1 MRVHGIQLRG
11 LTSPT
16 GDHQLGLDPG
26 YTVLRLSDPSA
37 ARKLVAIARGLLHP
51 ESERAAKLES
61 QGRAVLTLAL
71 RSDACL
77 IAADFARGR
86 LSLGR
91 HEVRGA
97 GYKSLSS
104 DPHEIEEYLLA
115 VGLPPADE
123 FDRLHVFGVATPA
136 AERSRDGGSDALLP
150 ARRVPLEAPRPAPD
164 PRPIAAVDARVAR
177 RAEERAR
184 RVAAHEEAVLA
195 LASERA
201 RLEKALEDALASA
214 AAERSR
220 GDGELRTLRALDDEL
235 TQLEREHKT
244 TLGELEKNAALAD
257 TVEDFDVRLAQFR
270 SLGAARDE
278 ERAVIEDQR
287 HDLLA
292 ERARL
297 RLAPRRQLVPIALGL
312 ALGAAGGAAGAV
324 GYAAAYWLAG
334 AGISVLLVALGATR
348 LARSQLGRVET
359 LLATLRV
366 RERTAERR
374 FETDGG
380 PIRSIMLSLGV
391 DSLDALSAAARRFAE
406 QLERAEEQKRRLE
419 VLASRYPA
427 ADREKLARLEQA
439 RGAPE
444 TNPAVRAARD
454 ALLALP
460 ADVPPLPADS
470 VFESEEPASP
480 SGPDEAVA
488 VEADTAV
495 ELDEKPDEEPEP
507 ERDTAIST
515 PGPEAL
521 VSSAARVLGRSE
533 SEVRARLGPVLPV
546 YLRALSAGIFTNAR
560 AADTGIWMLRG
571 SGREEQPFTAL
582 PAREREL
589 VHLAVQLALL
599 ESLATDRRVP
609 LLVGPDLPVRDDAE
623 RRALARAFKRLASVV
638 QVIQVV
644 TVSDPWAEHAGKSF
658 AL

>member
-26 YTVLRLSDPSA
+26 YTVLRLSDPPA
-37 ARKLVAIARGLLHP
+37 ARTLVALARALLHP
-51 ESERAAKLES
+51 ESEGAAKLDS

-77 IAADFARGR
+77 IAADFARSR

-91 HEVRGA
+91 HEVKGA

-115 VGLPPADE
+115 VGLPPAEE
-123 FDRLHVFGVATPA
+123 FDRLHVFGIAAPA
-136 AERSRDGGSDALLP
+136 SPEPRPDPLLP
-150 ARRVPLEAPRPAPD
+150 ARRAPIAPAKPLPAPPPV
-164 PRPIAAVDARVAR
+164 PRVDERVAQ

-184 RVAAHEEAVLA
+184 RVAAHEEAALA

-201 RLEKALEDALASA
+201 RLEKALENALAGA
-214 AAERSR
+214 AAARTR
-220 GDGELRTLRALDDEL
+220 GEGELRALRALDDEL
-235 TQLEREHKT
+235 TQLEREHKN
-244 TLGELEKNAALAD
+244 TLAELERNAALAD
-257 TVEDFDVRLAQFR
+257 SVEDFDVRLVQFR
-270 SLGAARDE
+270 TLGGERDE

-297 RLAPRRQLVPIALGL
+297 RLSPRRQIVPIALGL
-312 ALGAAGGAAGAV
+312 ALGAAGGGAGAV
-324 GYAAAYWLAG
+324 GYAAGYWLAA
-334 AGISVLLVALGATR
+334 AGIAVLLVALAATR

-374 FETDGG
+374 FETEGAQ
-380 PIRSIMLSLGV
+380 IRGMMLSLGV

-419 VLASRYPA
+419 ALASRHPA
-427 ADREKLARLEQA
+427 EAREKLARLEQA
-439 RGAPE
+439 RGNTE
-444 TNPAVRAARD
+444 TNLAVRAARD

-470 VFESEEPASP
+470 MFEDTGPAP
-480 SGPDEAVA
+480 VAIADELQA

-495 ELDEKPDEEPEP
+495 ELDEKPDEDPEP
-507 ERDTAIST
+507 ERDAAAAA

-521 VSSAARVLGRSE
+521 VAAASRVLGRSE

-546 YLRALSAGIFTNAR
+546 YLRALSAGTFTNAR

-571 SGREEQPFTAL
+571 AGREEQPFSAL
-582 PAREREL
+582 PEREREL
-589 VHLAVQLALL
+589 VRLAVQLSLL

-609 LLVGPDLPVRDDAE
+609 LLVGPDLPARDDNE

-644 TVSDPWAEHAGKSF
+644 TVSEPWAEHAGKSF